1 LFPKDKGKQKQKQK
15 QKQTG
20 MQLHVWS
27 PGEDL
32 GGDKGRE
39 SVIRKYSIKVLSRKK
54 KRYLK
59 VSLQMPFTSTSY

>member
-1 LFPKDKGKQKQKQK
+1 
-15 QKQTG
+15 

-54 KRYLK
+54 KEILK
-59 VSLQMPFTSTSY
+59 SKSADAIHFNILLKRIYTVLN